1 MMGNTTGADILK
13 AVLECLSRL
22 GLDLARLS
30 ALTTD
35 GAPSMVSG
43 NKGFSSLMVKHCQDR
58 GFKQPI
64 KKLHCIVHQEA
75 LCAKSAKMRSVMS
88 VAVKVVNFVL
98 ARGFNHRQFRD
109 LLMEADAQYGDLLY
123 YCEMRWLSRGRMLE
137 RLYNLRKE
145 VSAFLCSKGADFPEF
160 NDPGWLCDLAFL
172 TDIIT

>member
-1 MMGNTTGADILK
+1 MMGNTIGADILK

-35 GAPSMVSG
+35 GAPSMVG
-43 NKGFSSLMVKHCQDR
+43 CNKGFSSLMVKHCQDR

-88 VAVKVVNFVL
+88 VVL

-123 YCEMRWLSRGRMLE
+123 YCEVRWLSRGRM
-137 RLYNLRKE
+137 
-145 VSAFLCSKGADFPEF
+145 AGA
-160 NDPGWLCDLAFL
+160 AV
-172 TDIIT
+172 

>member
-1 MMGNTTGADILK
+1 MLGFTTKDILK

-22 GLDLARLS
+22 GLDLTHLS

-35 GAPSMVSG
+35 GAPLMVGG
-43 NKGFSSLMVKHCQDR
+43 NKGLSSLMVKHCQDC

-75 LCAKSAKMRSVMS
+75 ALCVKSAKMRSVIS

-98 ARGFNHRQFRD
+98 AWGFYHRQFRD

-123 YCEMRWLSRGRMLE
+123 YCEVW
-137 RLYNLRKE
+137 
-145 VSAFLCSKGADFPEF
+145 
-160 NDPGWLCDLAFL
+160 
-172 TDIIT
+172 

>member
-35 GAPSMVSG
+35 ETPSMVGG

-58 GFKQPI
+58 GFKQPT

-75 LCAKSAKMRSVMS
+75 LCAKRHVSDSEGRQIRSCS
-88 VAVKVVNFVL
+88 GLQSQAVS
-98 ARGFNHRQFRD
+98 RP
-109 LLMEADAQYGDLLY
+109 ADG
-123 YCEMRWLSRGRMLE
+123 SRRA
-137 RLYNLRKE
+137 
-145 VSAFLCSKGADFPEF
+145 V
-160 NDPGWLCDLAFL
+160 W
-172 TDIIT
+172 

>member
-22 GLDLARLS
+22 GLDLTRLS

-35 GAPSMVSG
+35 GALSMVGG
-43 NKGFSSLMVKHCQDR
+43 NKGFSSLMMKHCQDR

-75 LCAKSAKMRSVMS
+75 ALCAKSAKMRSLMS
-88 VAVKVVNFVL
+88 VAVKVANFVL

-123 YCEMRWLSRGRMLE
+123 YCEVRWLSRGRMLQTPA
-137 RLYNLRKE
+137 KGG
-145 VSAFLCSKGADFPEF
+145 VCFLMQQGRGLS
-160 NDPGWLCDLAFL
+160 
-172 TDIIT
+172 